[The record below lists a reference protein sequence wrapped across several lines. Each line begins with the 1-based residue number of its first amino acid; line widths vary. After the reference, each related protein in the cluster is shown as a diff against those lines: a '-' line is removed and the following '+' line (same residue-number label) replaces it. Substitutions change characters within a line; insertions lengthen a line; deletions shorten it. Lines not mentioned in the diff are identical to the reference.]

1 MVKRNIICRSR
12 WLEEDKMQNADYA
25 SVQKEIEFY
34 QEIGRRGLLALLPAA
49 VKVVEGSLARRD
61 ARVAR
66 SLVRLLPG
74 NRYVVLSAGVTLLE
88 IGREKLVHI
97 ARLILLLE
105 RMRKR
110 RHSGRSQPTGRASK
124 ARRVRK

>member
-1 MVKRNIICRSR
+1 MAKRNIMCRSR
-12 WLEEDKMQNADYA
+12 WLEEDKMQNADDA

-34 QEIGRRGLLALLPAA
+34 REIGRRGLLALLPAA
-49 VKVVEGSLARRD
+49 VKVVEAALARRD

-66 SLVRLLPG
+66 SLVRLLHG

-88 IGREKLVHI
+88 IGREKLGHI
-97 ARLILLLE
+97 AHLILLLE

-110 RHSGRSQPTGRASK
+110 RHSGRSRPAGRASK

>member
-1 MVKRNIICRSR
+1 
-12 WLEEDKMQNADYA
+12 MQNAGYA

-34 QEIGRRGLLALLPAA
+34 REIGRRGLLALLPAA
-49 VKVVEGSLARRD
+49 VKVVEAALTRRD

-97 ARLILLLE
+97 AHLILLLE

-110 RHSGRSQPTGRASK
+110 RRSGRSRPAGRASK
-124 ARRVRK
+124 ARRVGK

>member
-1 MVKRNIICRSR
+1 
-12 WLEEDKMQNADYA
+12 MQNAGYA

-34 QEIGRRGLLALLPAA
+34 REIGRRGLLALLPAA
-49 VKVVEGSLARRD
+49 VKVVEASLARRD

-74 NRYVVLSAGVTLLE
+74 NRYVVLPTGVTLLE

-97 ARLILLLE
+97 AHLILLLE

-110 RHSGRSQPTGRASK
+110 SRSGRSRPTGRASK

>member
-1 MVKRNIICRSR
+1 MYRSR
-12 WLEEDKMQNADYA
+12 WLEEDKLQNAGDA

>member
-1 MVKRNIICRSR
+1 MAKRNIMCRSR
-12 WLEEDKMQNADYA
+12 WLEEDKMQNAGDA

-34 QEIGRRGLLALLPAA
+34 REIGRRGLLALLPAA
-49 VKVVEGSLARRD
+49 VKVVEASLARRD

-97 ARLILLLE
+97 AHLILLLE
-105 RMRKR
+105 RTRKHGR
-110 RHSGRSQPTGRASK
+110 RRTGK
-124 ARRVRK
+124 GKRVGK

>member
-1 MVKRNIICRSR
+1 
-12 WLEEDKMQNADYA
+12 MQNADYA

>member
-1 MVKRNIICRSR
+1 
-12 WLEEDKMQNADYA
+12 MQNAGDA

-34 QEIGRRGLLALLPAA
+34 REIGRRGLLALLPAA
-49 VKVVEGSLARRD
+49 VEVVEAALARRD

-97 ARLILLLE
+97 AHLILLLE

-110 RHSGRSQPTGRASK
+110 SRSGRTQPAGRASK
-124 ARRVRK
+124 ARRVGK

>member
-1 MVKRNIICRSR
+1 
-12 WLEEDKMQNADYA
+12 MQNAGYA
-25 SVQKEIEFY
+25 SDQEEIEFY
-34 QEIGRRGLLALLPAA
+34 REIGRRGLLALLPAV
-49 VKVVEGSLARRD
+49 VKVVAGALARRD

-66 SLVRLLPG
+66 AVVRLLPG
-74 NRYVVLSAGVTLLE
+74 NRYVVLPPGVTLLE

-110 RHSGRSQPTGRASK
+110 GRRRTGK
-124 ARRVRK
+124 GKRVGK